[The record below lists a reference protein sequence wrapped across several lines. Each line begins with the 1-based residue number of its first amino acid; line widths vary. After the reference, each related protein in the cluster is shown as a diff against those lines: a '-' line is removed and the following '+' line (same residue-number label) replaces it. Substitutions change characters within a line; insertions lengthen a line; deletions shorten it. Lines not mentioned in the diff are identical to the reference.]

1 MNLTSK
7 NWYRT
12 YLCCP
17 DCREDLAESDGKLSC
32 TNCDY
37 DCIDSGEA
45 SAPLDIKPNNPA
57 TLHTQLPRIIKTD
70 IDQALNELDLTKPA
84 ITYDGPTAIRDS
96 RELMSQMSH
105 YLKDSGKV
113 FDLGCGPRDQAD
125 PIEYLGH
132 QYVGADY
139 SNPAADMLAD
149 AHAIPFKDETFDCVF
164 SYAVLEHL
172 HNPFIGIAEIER
184 VLKPGGIYVGTVS
197 QGEPFHASYFHHT
210 SWGLI
215 SLISSISNLEIKK
228 IWSAQDTLGS
238 LSVMGR
244 YPRVIKSLL
253 GLIDKLHIA
262 VPQLAPRKRKWPQKE
277 QDLDK
282 LHRAGGICFVIQK
295 PK

>member
-1 MNLTSK
+1 M
-7 NWYRT
+7 
-12 YLCCP
+12 CCP
-17 DCREDLAESDGKLSC
+17 DCREDLVESDGKLSC
-32 TNCDY
+32 NSCDY
-37 DCIDSGEA
+37 YCIDSGDA
-45 SAPLDIKPNNPA
+45 SAPLDIKPNNPSA
-57 TLHTQLPRIIKTD
+57 LHAQLHRTINTD
-70 IDQALNELDLTKPA
+70 IDQALNELDLAKPA

-96 RELMSQMSH
+96 RELMSQVSH
-105 YLKDSGKV
+105 YLKDSAKV
-113 FDLGCGPRDQAD
+113 FDLGCGPRDQAG
-125 PIEYLGH
+125 PIEHLGH
-132 QYVGADY
+132 HYVGADY

-172 HNPFIGIAEIER
+172 HNPFVGIAEIER

-210 SWGLI
+210 SWGLL
-215 SLISSISNLEIKK
+215 SLISSISTLEIKK

-253 GLIDKLHIA
+253 SLVDKLHIA
-262 VPQLAPRKRKWPQKE
+262 VPQLAPRKRRWPQHE
-277 QDLDK
+277 QDLDQ